1 MTANL
6 LSGLLH
12 RQAIVLSA
20 LAAVIVAAW
29 AYLLRGAGVKM
40 AMMDM
45 GGGQMMAMPP
55 DWSFA
60 HTALIF
66 VMWVVMMVAMMLPSA
81 VPTILLVTN
90 LASDRTANSK
100 LVPATAMLFAT
111 GYLLVWC
118 GFSLAA
124 TLLQWGLD
132 EAGLLSETMA
142 LGNWTS
148 IGAVFVAAGIYEWT
162 PLKDACLRH
171 CRSPTE
177 YLLRHWRRGVRGA
190 VLTGMRHGV
199 FCLGCC
205 WLLMGLLFVGGL
217 MNLAWVAGVAV
228 LVLLEKT
235 ISSGGEMRVLT
246 GVLFFYWGIISFMSA
261 GFDR

>member
-1 MTANL
+1 MTVNL
-6 LSGLLH
+6 LSGLLRH
-12 RQAIVLSA
+12 RQAIVSSA

-29 AYLLRGAGVKM
+29 TYLLRGAGVKM

-45 GGGQMMAMPP
+45 GGGQMMAMP
-55 DWSFA
+55 
-60 HTALIF
+60 
-66 VMWVVMMVAMMLPSA
+66 LPSA

-90 LASDRTANSK
+90 LASDRTANSN

-148 IGAVFVAAGIYEWT
+148 VGAVF
-162 PLKDACLRH
+162 
-171 CRSPTE
+171 
-177 YLLRHWRRGVRGA
+177 
-190 VLTGMRHGV
+190 
-199 FCLGCC
+199 
-205 WLLMGLLFVGGL
+205 
-217 MNLAWVAGVAV
+217 
-228 LVLLEKT
+228 
-235 ISSGGEMRVLT
+235 
-246 GVLFFYWGIISFMSA
+246 
-261 GFDR
+261 